1 MKTLA
6 EFLER
11 PAGETTIGFAL
22 MGIGAAFWAFG
33 VPKSEDIIVAGF
45 TLRGPRDG
53 GSTEERGMSIL
64 IGGALAIGVVIL
76 VWVLVLGLLAMS
88 E

>member
-45 TLRGPRDG
+45 TLVGRA
-53 GSTEERGMSIL
+53 MV
-64 IGGALAIGVVIL
+64 GALRNAG
-76 VWVLVLGLLAMS
+76 
-88 E
+88 